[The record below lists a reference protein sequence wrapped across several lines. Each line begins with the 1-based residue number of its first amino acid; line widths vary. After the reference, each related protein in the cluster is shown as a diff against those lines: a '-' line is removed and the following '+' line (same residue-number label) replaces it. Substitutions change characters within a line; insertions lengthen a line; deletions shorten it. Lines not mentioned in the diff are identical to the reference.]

1 MEFFMDLAKHTVT
14 DWATLKIED
23 AEIDIYGR
31 DSKKFRDMVRDF
43 ERTRDRSKEDTIAD
57 IEQRAFDRTIAMTKA
72 IRGIELDGK
81 PIKDA
86 AQVYTLAPGI
96 YEAVMQFMNSRANFL
111 PKA

>member
-1 MEFFMDLAKHTVT
+1 MDLKQHIVA

-31 DSKKFRDMVRDF
+31 DSAKFKAMIHEF
-43 ERTRDRSKEDTIAD
+43 ERTRDKDKQDSIAD
-57 IEQRAFDRTIAMTKA
+57 IEKRAFDRTVAMTKE

-81 PIKDA
+81 EITDA
-86 AQVYTLAPGI
+86 AQLYSLAPGV
-96 YEAVMQFMNSRANFL
+96 YETALNFLNQRANFL